1 MLDKFRTVRASNG
14 GCINKNCLYVNDY
27 HALQTGSTKEMP
39 KPPYPG
45 LWLLVMWAQ
54 IDEPGSLVR
63 CEDFIEARANLPST
77 SIECNL
83 RQVLLTEVPSW

>member
-1 MLDKFRTVRASNG
+1 MLDKFQTVRASNG

-27 HALQTGSTKEMP
+27 HALQTESSKEMP

-63 CEDFIEARANLPST
+63 CEDFIGR
-77 SIECNL
+77 IYHQ
-83 RQVLLTEVPSW
+83 RQLNASYDRYY